1 MKIHELVRAMQVYD
15 VQRRMLIPERFV
27 AYDLFQDCFPD
38 RFPPV
43 KGPGGYRGPETEKLR
58 RAAAS
63 LLGGE
68 RLEEEAM
75 IALFGFGNAQLDEAL
90 KAADP
95 VVREIPE
102 KLVLMTFDDSTIDHY
117 QTACPVLEKYGGK
130 ANLFTAETQ
139 DGPFGPG
146 FHDKTT
152 HMTWEQIK
160 ELSDRG
166 HQICNHSLHHDFGF
180 AAKDEAY
187 MLAEIRGLEERCEK
201 YGIPKPDV
209 FGYPGG
215 PGTPI
220 IGKLLHENGYKWGR
234 GDLKG
239 TVPLKLGQTLYDP
252 YADSPMFVPSVT
264 GDSLE
269 RLRELLDKTAGGHV
283 LQLVY
288 HDVNH
293 DRHVSIPFEDQV
305 RCIYEYGGRCITYRE
320 LEEYIDPLKA
330 YAWTVGE

>member
-1 MKIHELVRAMQVYD
+1 MKMQEMIRAMQVYD
-15 VQRRMLIPERFV
+15 VQRRMLRPERFV
-27 AYDLFQDCFPD
+27 AYDLFQACFPE
-38 RFPPV
+38 RFPTV

-58 RAAAS
+58 RAAAA

-68 RLEEEAM
+68 RLDDETM
-75 IALFGFGNAQLDEAL
+75 LVLFGFTGAQLDAAWKL
-90 KAADP
+90 ADP
-95 VVREIPE
+95 VVRPIPE
-102 KLVLMTFDDSTIDHY
+102 KLVLMTFDDATIDHY
-117 QTACPVLEKYGGK
+117 QTACPTLEKYGGR
-130 ANLFTAETQ
+130 ANLFIAETQ
-139 DGPFGPG
+139 PGPFGPG
-146 FHDKTT
+146 FDDKSS

-166 HQICNHSLHHDFGF
+166 HEVCNHSLHHDFGF
-180 AAKDEAY
+180 AAKDESY
-187 MLAEIRGLEERCEK
+187 ILSEIRGLEERCAQ
-201 YGIPKPDV
+201 YDIPKPDV

-215 PGTPI
+215 PGTPA

-269 RLRELLDKTAGGHV
+269 RLRELLDATSEGCV

-293 DRHVSIPFEDQV
+293 DRHVSIPFDEQV
-305 RCIYEYGGRCITYRE
+305 RCIYEHGGRCITYRE
-320 LEEYIDPLKA
+320 LEEYVDPLKA
-330 YAWTVGE
+330 YAYTVGE